1 MGTEDPGA
9 DPEPKHADWTPE
21 EVDAL
26 VRYLHGHHAERG
38 DTGSFCQSTYANA
51 ADHIRPLLVSGKV
64 KDHKNVSIKW
74 GALKQTYNAIVTYR
88 SKSGE
93 HWDNERG
100 ANIGGALAAESW
112 SKYVAVKANAQMKPF
127 HNKGWEYLEFL
138 EDIFP

>member
-26 VRYLHGHHAERG
+26 VHYLHRHRVERG
-38 DTGSFCQSTYANA
+38 DTGSFHQSTYANT

-74 GALKQTYNAIVTYR
+74 GALKQTYNAIMTYR
-88 SKSGE
+88 SKLGE

-112 SKYVAVKANAQMKPF
+112 SKYVAANAQMKPF

-138 EDIFP
+138 EDIFPQG